1 MTEQLRLTGKEKVLE
16 IGTGS
21 GYQTAILAELAA
33 KVFSIEIRPELAAA
47 AAARLKELG
56 IRNVEVRA
64 ADGYRGW
71 PEEAPFDGILVTA
84 APERVP
90 PPLLEQL
97 ASTGRMVIP
106 VGAFYQELK
115 VIERQGGGYTE
126 KSVLPVRFVP
136 FVGEA
141 DRSAAPRPL
150 PGPAA
155 ESRRPV
161 GSSLAAALAVRPLS
175 RPRRRR
181 AEQAPPAPAAGLL
194 AARGGGARARGRVRR
209 RPRRAPT
216 LGRDATG
223 SSSAARPPPSSAT
236 GVLLD
241 YAAPRRLAAQP
252 HAVARR
258 RRDDDPEV
266 RRGVLVGRPRRLRG
280 RRDRR
285 RRTARR

>member
-1 MTEQLRLTGKEKVLE
+1 MDKKREIMVETQIEGRGIRDPRVLAAMRKVPRHVFVPEDQSASAYDDRPLPIGSEQTISQPYVVAFMTEQLRLTGKEKILE

-33 KVFSIEIRPELAAA
+33 KVYSIEIRPELAKAA
-47 AAARLKELG
+47 AERLAKLG

-97 ASTGRMVIP
+97 SATGRMVIP

-141 DRSAAPRPL
+141 EGAPRP
-150 PGPAA
+150 P
-155 ESRRPV
+155 E
-161 GSSLAAALAVRPLS
+161 
-175 RPRRRR
+175 
-181 AEQAPPAPAAGLL
+181 AG
-194 AARGGGARARGRVRR
+194 AAR
-209 RPRRAPT
+209 
-216 LGRDATG
+216 
-223 SSSAARPPPSSAT
+223 
-236 GVLLD
+236 
-241 YAAPRRLAAQP
+241 
-252 HAVARR
+252 
-258 RRDDDPEV
+258 
-266 RRGVLVGRPRRLRG
+266 
-280 RRDRR
+280 
-285 RRTARR
+285 

>member
-1 MTEQLRLTGKEKVLE
+1 MAALGAGLLLGAGACRPPADPMDRKREQMVGTQIEGRGIRDPRVLAAMRKIPRHLFVPPAEVASAYDDRPLPIGSEQTISQPYVVAFMTEQLRLTGKEKVLE

-33 KVFSIEIRPELAAA
+33 KVYSIEIRPELAKAA
-47 AAARLKELG
+47 AERLERLG

-97 ASTGRMVIP
+97 SPTGRMVIP

-141 DRSAAPRPL
+141 EGAPRT
-150 PGPAA
+150 
-155 ESRRPV
+155 
-161 GSSLAAALAVRPLS
+161 
-175 RPRRRR
+175 
-181 AEQAPPAPAAGLL
+181 PAPGT
-194 AARGGGARARGRVRR
+194 GR
-209 RPRRAPT
+209 
-216 LGRDATG
+216 
-223 SSSAARPPPSSAT
+223 
-236 GVLLD
+236 
-241 YAAPRRLAAQP
+241 
-252 HAVARR
+252 
-258 RRDDDPEV
+258 
-266 RRGVLVGRPRRLRG
+266 
-280 RRDRR
+280 
-285 RRTARR
+285 

>member
-1 MTEQLRLTGKEKVLE
+1 MDRKRDLMVKTQIEGRGIRDPRVLAAMRKVPRHVFVPEGQAASAYDDRPLPIGSDQTISQPYVVAFMTEQLRLTGKEKVLE

-33 KVFSIEIRPELAAA
+33 KVYSIEIRPELAKAA
-47 AAARLKELG
+47 AERLEKLG

-97 ASTGRMVIP
+97 SATGRMVIP

-126 KSVLPVRFVP
+126 ESVLPVRFVP

-141 DRSAAPRPL
+141 EGAPRP
-150 PGPAA
+150 P
-155 ESRRPV
+155 E
-161 GSSLAAALAVRPLS
+161 
-175 RPRRRR
+175 
-181 AEQAPPAPAAGLL
+181 AG
-194 AARGGGARARGRVRR
+194 
-209 RPRRAPT
+209 
-216 LGRDATG
+216 
-223 SSSAARPPPSSAT
+223 
-236 GVLLD
+236 
-241 YAAPRRLAAQP
+241 
-252 HAVARR
+252 
-258 RRDDDPEV
+258 
-266 RRGVLVGRPRRLRG
+266 
-280 RRDRR
+280 
-285 RRTARR
+285 TAR